1 MRGIRATVSPARR
14 NVLAA
19 VLALAAAVLAA
30 VAGVPRERAAADAA
44 TNGSFFFGNT
54 TGTPVTALT
63 VTEGQ
68 AACINIHRGGGT
80 AGLQQVQVTVSPA
93 SSPDVGGLVSA
104 FVNFSPGQVNRTID
118 YPGLPGTCL
127 QTVDN
132 AASDG
137 TRTLTF
143 TIAGVTGGGV
153 VGTPSTFTLFILDND
168 GPPKYSFQ
176 AATSSVVEGNVTH
189 QVAVVREGSTA
200 GTDSVTCQLDTP
212 AGTAAQGAG
221 NDYTFSS
228 QPITFNPGETGP
240 KYCNISILDDGA
252 TEPSETIVLTFG
264 SASSGFGPGT
274 HTTHTVTI
282 IDNDGAGTLQFA
294 QATYTVNEGA
304 GTASIA
310 VTRINGST
318 GAVTVDCSTI
328 GGGTA
333 TAGSDYT
340 AVTNQTLSWNPG
352 ETATKFC
359 TISILQDTAVEG
371 PETINLQ
378 LSNPTGGAALGTPS
392 TATLSIL
399 DDDGTGSIQFTSATY
414 TGTEAGGAITITV
427 SRTGGTTG
435 AVTVDYATS
444 TGGSN
449 PATAGVDYVATSGT
463 LSWANGEGG
472 TKSFT
477 VTPIPDTL
485 TEGTETVILTLSNP
499 TGGAVLGSQSTATLL
514 ISDSTI
520 IPVITT
526 IVPNVGPTAGGQ
538 TVTITGQNFT
548 GATSVTFDG
557 IPCTSFTVVSATQI
571 TCVTPPHAAGVVE
584 VVVTT
589 PVGSNVTTGTA
600 NDYIYTTGP
609 TVLSLTPSEGACNGA
624 TVVTVTGTGFTSS
637 GMTVAFG
644 TVQAVFTYISSTT
657 LVAVA
662 PVQGAGVVDVRVT
675 TPAGTSPN
683 TAADDFTCTGTPIPT
698 VTGLNPTSGPIGT
711 TVTITG
717 TNFTGVTSVTFGGVS
732 ATFTV
737 VSSTQITATVPAG
750 TPPGVV
756 DVRVTNAAGT
766 SPNTS
771 ADNFTNTS
779 TSTIQ
784 YTLYRTFTLI
794 VWTGAD
800 NKPIAQAIGG
810 TQSGTTN
817 VSALIGAIWLFNP
830 QTQTWRGYFPG
841 TENVPGANDFTTFR
855 AGTAYFIALRPT
867 APATVSWVAPAN

>member
-1 MRGIRATVSPARR
+1 M
-14 NVLAA
+14 
-19 VLALAAAVLAA
+19 
-30 VAGVPRERAAADAA
+30 
-44 TNGSFFFGNT
+44 
-54 TGTPVTALT
+54 LT
-63 VTEGQ
+63 
-68 AACINIHRGGGT
+68 
-80 AGLQQVQVTVSPA
+80 
-93 SSPDVGGLVSA
+93 
-104 FVNFSPGQVNRTID
+104 
-118 YPGLPGTCL
+118 
-127 QTVDN
+127 
-132 AASDG
+132 
-137 TRTLTF
+137 
-143 TIAGVTGGGV
+143 
-153 VGTPSTFTLFILDND
+153 
-168 GPPKYSFQ
+168 
-176 AATSSVVEGNVTH
+176 
-189 QVAVVREGSTA
+189 
-200 GTDSVTCQLDTP
+200 
-212 AGTAAQGAG
+212 
-221 NDYTFSS
+221 
-228 QPITFNPGETGP
+228 
-240 KYCNISILDDGA
+240 
-252 TEPSETIVLTFG
+252 
-264 SASSGFGPGT
+264 
-274 HTTHTVTI
+274 
-282 IDNDGAGTLQFA
+282 
-294 QATYTVNEGA
+294 
-304 GTASIA
+304 
-310 VTRINGST
+310 
-318 GAVTVDCSTI
+318 
-328 GGGTA
+328 
-333 TAGSDYT
+333 
-340 AVTNQTLSWNPG
+340 
-352 ETATKFC
+352 
-359 TISILQDTAVEG
+359 
-371 PETINLQ
+371 
-378 LSNPTGGAALGTPS
+378 
-392 TATLSIL
+392 IL

-444 TGGSN
+444 PGGSN
-449 PATAGVDYVATSGT
+449 PATAGVDYIATSGT

-485 TEGTETVILTLSNP
+485 TEGIETVILTLSNP
-499 TGGAVLGSQSTATLL
+499 TGGAVLGSPSTATLL

-520 IPVITT
+520 IPVITS
-526 IVPNVGPTAGGQ
+526 IVPNVGPTTGGQ
-538 TVTITGQNFT
+538 TVTINGQNFT
-548 GATSVTFDG
+548 GATSVTFSG
-557 IPCTSFTVVSATQI
+557 TPCASFTVVSATQI
-571 TCVTPPHAAGVVE
+571 TCVTPPRPAGVAE

-589 PVGSNVTTGTA
+589 PLGSNVTTGTA
-600 NDYIYTTGP
+600 NDYLYTSGP

-717 TNFTGVTSVTFGGVS
+717 TNFVGVTSVTFGGVS
-732 ATFTV
+732 AAFTV

-779 TSTIQ
+779 TATIQ

>member
-1 MRGIRATVSPARR
+1 
-14 NVLAA
+14 VLAA
-19 VLALAAAVLAA
+19 VLALAAAVLAIGVGMRPA
-30 VAGVPRERAAADAA
+30 YADGTFSLSSASYTVSEGDPVSITINRSGGTQNVQVGITITDGTATAGTHYVHPGITSYIFTVP
-44 TNGSFFFGNT
+44 GSNSFSFNISTIEDLAPNANRTFS
-54 TGTPVTALT
+54 VTISVPSGSSVGIASAT
-63 VTEGQ
+63 VT
-68 AACINIHRGGGT
+68 I
-80 AGLQQVQVTVSPA
+80 
-93 SSPDVGGLVSA
+93 
-104 FVNFSPGQVNRTID
+104 
-118 YPGLPGTCL
+118 
-127 QTVDN
+127 VDDD
-132 AASDG
+132 S
-137 TRTLTF
+137 
-143 TIAGVTGGGV
+143 
-153 VGTPSTFTLFILDND
+153 
-168 GPPKYSFQ
+168 PPKYSFQ

-189 QVAVVREGSTA
+189 RVAVVREGSTA

-212 AGTAAQGAG
+212 ASTAMQGAG
-221 NDYTFSS
+221 NDYTFSN

-240 KYCNISILDDGA
+240 KYCNVSILDDVT
-252 TEPSETIVLTFG
+252 TEPIETIVLTFG

-282 IDNDGAGTLQFA
+282 IDNDGAG
-294 QATYTVNEGA
+294 
-304 GTASIA
+304 
-310 VTRINGST
+310 
-318 GAVTVDCSTI
+318 
-328 GGGTA
+328 
-333 TAGSDYT
+333 
-340 AVTNQTLSWNPG
+340 
-352 ETATKFC
+352 
-359 TISILQDTAVEG
+359 
-371 PETINLQ
+371 
-378 LSNPTGGAALGTPS
+378 
-392 TATLSIL
+392 
-399 DDDGTGSIQFTSATY
+399 SIQFTSATY
-414 TGTEAGGAITITV
+414 TGSEAGGPITITV
-427 SRTGGTTG
+427 SRTGGTVG
-435 AVTVDYATS
+435 AVTVGWSSAG
-444 TGGSN
+444 TGAF
-449 PATAGVDYVATSGT
+449 PLTPGVDFNPVSGT
-463 LSWANGEGG
+463 LTWADGEGG

-477 VTPIPDTL
+477 ITPVLDLIP
-485 TEGTETVILTLSNP
+485 ESTETATLSLAIQA
-499 TGGAVLGSQSTATLL
+499 GGAVLGSQSTATLL

-520 IPVITT
+520 IPVITS

-538 TVTITGQNFT
+538 TVTINGQNFT
-548 GATSVTFDG
+548 GATSVTFG
-557 IPCTSFTVVSATQI
+557 GTSCTSFTVVSATQI
-571 TCVTPPHAAGVVE
+571 TCVTPPRPAGVVE
-584 VVVTT
+584 VIVTT
-589 PVGSNVTTGTA
+589 PLGSNVTTGTA
-600 NDYIYTTGP
+600 NDYLYTSGP

-717 TNFTGVTSVTFGGVS
+717 TNFVGVTSVTFGGVS

>member
-1 MRGIRATVSPARR
+1 MRGMRATVSPARR
-14 NVLAA
+14 NVLLA
-19 VLALAAAVLAA
+19 VLALAAAVLAI
-30 VAGVPRERAAADAA
+30 GVRVRPAYADGTFSLSSASYTVNEGDPVTITINRSGGA
-44 TNGSFFFGNT
+44 QNVQIGITITNGTAIAGTHFVDPGIMSYIFTVPGSNSFSFNVST
-54 TGTPVTALT
+54 IEDTAQN
-63 VTEGQ
+63 G
-68 AACINIHRGGGT
+68 
-80 AGLQQVQVTVSPA
+80 
-93 SSPDVGGLVSA
+93 
-104 FVNFSPGQVNRTID
+104 NRTFSVTISVP
-118 YPGLPGTCL
+118 PG
-127 QTVDN
+127 
-132 AASDG
+132 
-137 TRTLTF
+137 
-143 TIAGVTGGGV
+143 
-153 VGTPSTFTLFILDND
+153 
-168 GPPKYSFQ
+168 
-176 AATSSVVEGNVTH
+176 SSVG
-189 QVAVVREGSTA
+189 
-200 GTDSVTCQLDTP
+200 
-212 AGTAAQGAG
+212 
-221 NDYTFSS
+221 
-228 QPITFNPGETGP
+228 I
-240 KYCNISILDDGA
+240 
-252 TEPSETIVLTFG
+252 PS
-264 SASSGFGPGT
+264 A
-274 HTTHTVTI
+274 TVTI
-282 IDNDGAGTLQFA
+282 VDDDGPGTLQFA

-310 VTRINGST
+310 VTRTNGSS
-318 GAVTVDCSTI
+318 GPASVQCSTVT
-328 GGGTA
+328 GGSA
-333 TAGSDYT
+333 TASDYT
-340 AVTNQTLSWNPG
+340 AVTNQLLSWADG
-352 ETATKFC
+352 DTATKFC
-359 TISILQDTAVEG
+359 TISILQDTLPEG
-371 PETINLQ
+371 PETINLS
-378 LSNPTGGAALGTPS
+378 LSGASGATLGTQ
-392 TATLSIL
+392 TAVLTIL

-414 TGTEAGGAITITV
+414 TGTEAGGAVIITV

-435 AVTVDYATS
+435 LVTVDYATS
-444 TGGSN
+444 PGGSI
-449 PATAGVDYVATSGT
+449 PATAGTDYVATSGT
-463 LSWANGEGG
+463 LTWANGEGG

-514 ISDSTI
+514 VSDSTI
-520 IPVITT
+520 IPVITSV
-526 IVPNVGPTAGGQ
+526 VPGAGPVTGGQ
-538 TVTITGQNFT
+538 TVTINGQNFT
-548 GATSVTFDG
+548 GATSVTFG
-557 IPCTSFTVVSATQI
+557 GTPCTSFTVVSATQI

-589 PVGSNVTTGTA
+589 PVGSNVTTGTE

-830 QTQTWRGYFPG
+830 QTQSWAGYFPG

-855 AGTAYFIALRPT
+855 TNVAYFIALRPT
-867 APATVSWVAPAN
+867 APATVNWVAPAN

>member
-80 AGLQQVQVTVSPA
+80 AGSQQVRVDRTSGPAADVSGFA
-93 SSPDVGGLVSA
+93 SMYVS
-104 FVNFSPGQVNRTID
+104 FSAGQVNRTID
-118 YPGLPGTCL
+118 FPGGIGSCL
-127 QTVDN
+127 LTVDN
-132 AASDG
+132 STNDG
-137 TRTLTF
+137 TRTVTF
-143 TIAGVTGGGV
+143 KINEVVGGGAI
-153 VGTPSTFTLFILDND
+153 GTSDTFTLTILDND

-189 QVAVVREGSTA
+189 QVGVVREGSTA
-200 GTDSVTCQLDTP
+200 GTDSVTCQLAGSP
-212 AGTAAQGAG
+212 GTATPGAG
-221 NDYTFSS
+221 NDYTFSN
-228 QPITFNPGETGP
+228 QTITFNQGETGP
-240 KYCNISILDDGA
+240 KYCDVTILDDGA

-274 HTTHTVTI
+274 QITHTVTI
-282 IDNDGAGTLQFA
+282 VDNDGPGTLQFA
-294 QATYTVNEGA
+294 SATYTVNEGA
-304 GTASIA
+304 GTVNIA
-310 VTRINGST
+310 VTRINGSS
-318 GAVTVDCSTI
+318 GSASVQCNVSA
-328 GGGTA
+328 GTA
-333 TAGSDYT
+333 TPGSDYT
-340 AVTNQTLSWNPG
+340 AVTNQLLSWGPG
-352 ETATKFC
+352 DTMTKSC
-359 TISILQDTAVEG
+359 TISIAQDSLVEG
-371 PETINLQ
+371 PETINLS
-378 LSNPTGGAALGTPS
+378 LSGASGATLGTQT
-392 TATLSIL
+392 TAVLTIL
-399 DDDGTGSIQFTSATY
+399 DDDGTGVIQFTSATY

-810 TQSGTTN
+810 TQAGTTN

-830 QTQTWRGYFPG
+830 QTQSWAGYFPG

>member
-1 MRGIRATVSPARR
+1 MQGRRATVWPARR

-80 AGLQQVQVTVSPA
+80 AGSQQVRVDRTSGSAADVSGFG
-93 SSPDVGGLVSA
+93 SMYVS
-104 FVNFSPGQVNRTID
+104 FSAGQVNRTID
-118 YPGLPGTCL
+118 FPGGIGSCL
-127 QTVDN
+127 LTVDN
-132 AASDG
+132 STNDG
-137 TRTLTF
+137 PRTVTF
-143 TIAGVTGGGV
+143 KINEVVGGGAI
-153 VGTPSTFTLFILDND
+153 GTFHTFTLTILDND
-168 GPPKYSFQ
+168 GP
-176 AATSSVVEGNVTH
+176 
-189 QVAVVREGSTA
+189 
-200 GTDSVTCQLDTP
+200 
-212 AGTAAQGAG
+212 
-221 NDYTFSS
+221 
-228 QPITFNPGETGP
+228 
-240 KYCNISILDDGA
+240 
-252 TEPSETIVLTFG
+252 
-264 SASSGFGPGT
+264 
-274 HTTHTVTI
+274 
-282 IDNDGAGTLQFA
+282 GTLQFA
-294 QATYTVNEGA
+294 SATYTVNEGA
-304 GTASIA
+304 GTVNIA
-310 VTRINGST
+310 VTRINGSS
-318 GAVTVDCSTI
+318 GPASVQCNVSP
-328 GGGTA
+328 GTA
-333 TAGSDYT
+333 TSSDYT
-340 AVTNQTLSWNPG
+340 AVTPQTLNWNSGDASPKPCVI
-352 ETATKFC
+352 T
-359 TISILQDTAVEG
+359 ILQDTSVEG
-371 PETINLQ
+371 PETINLS
-378 LSNPTGGAALGTPS
+378 LSGATGATLGTPA
-392 TATLSIL
+392 TAVLTIL
-399 DDDGTGSIQFTSATY
+399 DDDGTGVIQFTSATY
-414 TGTEAGGAITITV
+414 TGSEAGGPITITV
-427 SRTGGTTG
+427 SRTGGTVG
-435 AVTVDYATS
+435 AVTVGWSSAG
-444 TGGSN
+444 TGAF
-449 PATAGVDYVATSGT
+449 PLTPGVDFNPVSGT
-463 LSWANGEGG
+463 LTWADGEGG

-477 VTPIPDTL
+477 ITPVLDLIPESTETATL
-485 TEGTETVILTLSNP
+485 TLTIQS
-499 TGGAVLGSQSTATLL
+499 GGAVLGSPSTATLQ
-514 ISDSTI
+514 ITDSTN
-520 IPVITT
+520 IPVITS
-526 IVPNVGPTAGGQ
+526 IVPNVGPTTGGQ
-538 TVTITGQNFT
+538 TVTINGQNFT
-548 GATSVTFDG
+548 GATSVTFG
-557 IPCTSFTVVSATQI
+557 GTPCTSFTVVSATQI
-571 TCVTPPHAAGVVE
+571 TCVTPPRPAGVAE

-589 PVGSNVTTGTA
+589 PQGSNVTTGTA
-600 NDYIYTTGP
+600 NDYLYTSGP

-637 GMTVAFG
+637 GMTVTFG

-810 TQSGTTN
+810 TQAGTTN
-817 VSALIGAIWLFNP
+817 VSALIGAVWLFNP
-830 QTQTWRGYFPG
+830 QTQSWAGYFPG

>member
-1 MRGIRATVSPARR
+1 MRGMRATVSPARR
-14 NVLAA
+14 SALAA
-19 VLALAAAVLAA
+19 VLGLAAAVLAA

-54 TGTPVTALT
+54 AGAPVTALT

-68 AACINIHRGGGT
+68 TACINIHRSGGT

-93 SSPDVGGLVSA
+93 ASPDVGGLVSA

-127 QTVDN
+127 QTIDN
-132 AASDG
+132 AVVDG
-137 TRTLTF
+137 TRNLTF

-153 VGTPSTFTLFILDND
+153 VGSPNSFTLTILDND

-176 AATSSVVEGNVTH
+176 SATSSVVEGNPTH

-200 GTDSVTCQLDTP
+200 GTDSVTCQLDSP
-212 AGTAAQGAG
+212 AGTATEGTG
-221 NDYTFSS
+221 NDYTFSN
-228 QPITFNPGETGP
+228 QTITFNPGETGP
-240 KYCNISILDDGA
+240 KYCNVSILDDGLN
-252 TEPSETIVLTFG
+252 EGNETINLKLV
-264 SASSGFGPGT
+264 SSSGFGGGAGT
-274 HTTHTVTI
+274 PTTHTVTI
-282 IDNDGAGTLQFA
+282 VDNDGPGTLQFTS
-294 QATYTVNEGA
+294 ATYTVSEGA

-310 VTRINGST
+310 VTRIDGST
-318 GAVTVDCSTI
+318 GAASVQCTI
-328 GGGTA
+328 SAGTA
-333 TAGSDYT
+333 TPGSDYT
-340 AVTNQTLSWNPG
+340 ATTPQTLSWTSGDASPKPCVI
-352 ETATKFC
+352 T
-359 TISILQDTAVEG
+359 ILQDTVLDG
-371 PETINLQ
+371 PKTINLS
-378 LSNPTGGAALGTPS
+378 LSGATGATLGTPT
-392 TATLSIL
+392 TAVLTIL
-399 DDDGTGSIQFTSATY
+399 DDDGTGVIQFTSATY
-414 TGTEAGGAITITV
+414 TGSEAGGPITITV
-427 SRTGGTTG
+427 SRTGGTVGT
-435 AVTVDYATS
+435 VTVDYATS
-444 TGGSN
+444 PGGSN
-449 PATAGVDYVATSGT
+449 PATPGVDYIAVSGT
-463 LSWANGEGG
+463 LTWADGEGG

-477 VTPIPDTL
+477 VTPIPDTAP
-485 TEGTETVILTLSNP
+485 EGTETVTLTLSNP
-499 TGGAVLGSQSTATLL
+499 TGGATLGSPNTATLQ
-514 ISDSTI
+514 ISDSTS
-520 IPVITT
+520 IPVITS

-538 TVTITGQNFT
+538 TVTINGQNFT
-548 GATSVTFDG
+548 GATSVTFG
-557 IPCTSFTVVSATQI
+557 GTPCTSFTVVSATQI
-571 TCVTPPHAAGVVE
+571 TCVTPPKPAGVVE

-600 NDYIYTTGP
+600 NDYLYTSGP

-624 TVVTVTGTGFTSS
+624 TVVTVTGTGFTPS
-637 GMTVAFG
+637 GMTVTFG

-717 TNFTGVTSVTFGGVS
+717 TNFVGVTSVTFGGVS

-750 TPPGVV
+750 TPSGVV

-779 TSTIQ
+779 ASTIQ

-810 TQSGTTN
+810 TQAGTTN
-817 VSALIGAIWLFNP
+817 VSSLIGAIWLFNP

>member
-1 MRGIRATVSPARR
+1 MQGTRATVWPARR

-19 VLALAAAVLAA
+19 VLALAAAVLAIGVGMRPA
-30 VAGVPRERAAADAA
+30 YADGTFSLSSATYTVSEGDPVSITINRSGGTQNVQVGITITDGTATAGTHYVHPGITSYIFTVP
-44 TNGSFFFGNT
+44 GSNSFSFNISTIEDLAPNANRTFS
-54 TGTPVTALT
+54 VTISVPSGSSVGIASAT
-63 VTEGQ
+63 VT
-68 AACINIHRGGGT
+68 I
-80 AGLQQVQVTVSPA
+80 VDDDSPA
-93 SSPDVGGLVSA
+93 
-104 FVNFSPGQVNRTID
+104 
-118 YPGLPGTCL
+118 
-127 QTVDN
+127 
-132 AASDG
+132 
-137 TRTLTF
+137 
-143 TIAGVTGGGV
+143 
-153 VGTPSTFTLFILDND
+153 
-168 GPPKYSFQ
+168 KYSFQ

-200 GTDSVTCQLDTP
+200 GTDSVTCQLDSP
-212 AGTAAQGAG
+212 AGTATPGAG

-240 KYCNISILDDGA
+240 KPCSVSILDDGL
-252 TEPSETIVLTFG
+252 TEVNETINLKLSG
-264 SASSGFGPGT
+264 SSGFSGGGGT

-282 IDNDGAGTLQFA
+282 IDNDGPGTLQFA
-294 QATYTVNEGA
+294 QASYTVSEGA
-304 GTASIA
+304 GTVNIA

-318 GAVTVDCSTI
+318 GPASVQCNVSA
-328 GGGTA
+328 GTA
-333 TAGSDYT
+333 TSSDYT
-340 AVTNQTLSWNPG
+340 AVTPQPLNWNSGDASPKSCVI
-352 ETATKFC
+352 T
-359 TISILQDTAVEG
+359 ILQDTSVEG
-371 PETINLQ
+371 PETINLS
-378 LSNPTGGAALGTPS
+378 LSGASGATLGTQT
-392 TATLSIL
+392 TAVLTIL

-810 TQSGTTN
+810 TQAGTTD
-817 VSALIGAIWLFNP
+817 VSALIGAVWLFNP
-830 QTQTWRGYFPG
+830 QTQSWSGYFPG

>member
-1 MRGIRATVSPARR
+1 MRGMRATVSPARR
-14 NVLAA
+14 NVLLA
-19 VLALAAAVLAA
+19 VLALAAAVLAIGVRVRPAYADGTFSLSSASYTVNEGDA
-30 VAGVPRERAAADAA
+30 VTITINRSGGAQNVQIGITI
-44 TNGSFFFGNT
+44 TNGTAIAGTHFLDPGITSYIFTVPGSNSFSFNVSTIEDTAQNANRTFS
-54 TGTPVTALT
+54 VTISVPPGSSVGIPSAT
-63 VTEGQ
+63 VT
-68 AACINIHRGGGT
+68 I
-80 AGLQQVQVTVSPA
+80 
-93 SSPDVGGLVSA
+93 
-104 FVNFSPGQVNRTID
+104 
-118 YPGLPGTCL
+118 
-127 QTVDN
+127 VDDD
-132 AASDG
+132 S
-137 TRTLTF
+137 
-143 TIAGVTGGGV
+143 
-153 VGTPSTFTLFILDND
+153 
-168 GPPKYSFQ
+168 PPKYSFQ
-176 AATSSVVEGNVTH
+176 AATSSVVEGAVVY

-200 GTDSVTCQLDTP
+200 GTDSVTCQLAASP
-212 AGTAAQGAG
+212 ATATQGS
-221 NDYTFSS
+221 DYNFSN
-228 QPITFNPGETGP
+228 QTITFNPGETGP
-240 KYCNISILDDGA
+240 KFCNVSILNDV
-252 TEPSETIVLTFG
+252 TPEPSETIVLEL
-264 SASSGFGPGT
+264 GT
-274 HTTHTVTI
+274 PVTNFAGGAGTNPNHTITI
-282 IDNDGAGTLQFA
+282 VDNDGPGTLQFA

-310 VTRINGST
+310 VTRTNGSS
-318 GAVTVDCSTI
+318 GPASVQCSTVA
-328 GGGTA
+328 GGSA
-333 TAGSDYT
+333 TPSDYI
-340 AVTNQTLSWNPG
+340 AVTNQLLSWADG
-352 ETATKFC
+352 DTATKFC
-359 TISILQDTAVEG
+359 TISILQDTLVEG
-371 PETINLQ
+371 PKTINLS
-378 LSNPTGGAALGTPS
+378 LSGASGATLGTQT
-392 TATLSIL
+392 TAVLTIL

-414 TGTEAGGAITITV
+414 TGTEAGGAVIITV

-435 AVTVDYATS
+435 PVTVDYATS

-449 PATAGVDYVATSGT
+449 PATAGTDYVATSGT
-463 LSWANGEGG
+463 LTWANDEGG

-514 ISDSTI
+514 VSDSTI
-520 IPVITT
+520 IPVITSV
-526 IVPNVGPTAGGQ
+526 VPGAGPVTGGQ
-538 TVTITGQNFT
+538 TVTINGQNFT
-548 GATSVTFDG
+548 GATSVTFG
-557 IPCTSFTVVSATQI
+557 GTPCTSFTVVSATQI
-571 TCVTPPHAAGVVE
+571 TCVTPPNAAGVVE

-698 VTGLNPTSGPIGT
+698 VTGLNPASGPIGT

-766 SPNTS
+766 SPNTA

-779 TSTIQ
+779 TATIQ

-830 QTQTWRGYFPG
+830 QTQSWAGYFPG

-855 AGTAYFIALRPT
+855 TNVAYFIALRPT
-867 APATVSWVAPAN
+867 APATVNWVAPAN

>member
-1 MRGIRATVSPARR
+1 MQGTRATVWPARR

-80 AGLQQVQVTVSPA
+80 AGSQQVRVDRTAGPAADVSGFA
-93 SSPDVGGLVSA
+93 SMYVS
-104 FVNFSPGQVNRTID
+104 FSAGQVNRTID
-118 YPGLPGTCL
+118 FPGGIGSCL
-127 QTVDN
+127 LTVDN
-132 AASDG
+132 STNDG
-137 TRTLTF
+137 PRTVEF
-143 TIAGVTGGGV
+143 KINEVVGGGAI
-153 VGTPSTFTLFILDND
+153 GTFHTFTLTIL
-168 GPPKYSFQ
+168 
-176 AATSSVVEGNVTH
+176 
-189 QVAVVREGSTA
+189 
-200 GTDSVTCQLDTP
+200 
-212 AGTAAQGAG
+212 
-221 NDYTFSS
+221 
-228 QPITFNPGETGP
+228 
-240 KYCNISILDDGA
+240 
-252 TEPSETIVLTFG
+252 
-264 SASSGFGPGT
+264 
-274 HTTHTVTI
+274 
-282 IDNDGAGTLQFA
+282 DNDGAGTLQFA

-304 GTASIA
+304 GTVNIA
-310 VTRINGST
+310 VTRINGSS
-318 GAVTVDCSTI
+318 GPASVQCNVSP
-328 GGGTA
+328 GTA
-333 TAGSDYT
+333 TSSDYT
-340 AVTNQTLSWNPG
+340 AVTPQTLNWNSGDASPKPCVI
-352 ETATKFC
+352 T
-359 TISILQDTAVEG
+359 ILQDTSVEG
-371 PETINLQ
+371 PETINLS
-378 LSNPTGGAALGTPS
+378 LSGATGATLGTQT
-392 TATLSIL
+392 TAVLTIL

-414 TGTEAGGAITITV
+414 TGSEAGGPITITV
-427 SRTGGTTG
+427 SRTGGTVG

-444 TGGSN
+444 PGG
-449 PATAGVDYVATSGT
+449 TAIAGMDYVATSGT

-485 TEGTETVILTLSNP
+485 TEGIETVILTLSNP
-499 TGGAVLGSQSTATLL
+499 TGGAVLGSPSTATLL

-520 IPVITT
+520 IPVITS
-526 IVPNVGPTAGGQ
+526 IVPNVGPTTGGQ
-538 TVTITGQNFT
+538 TVTINGQNFT
-548 GATSVTFDG
+548 GATSVTFG
-557 IPCTSFTVVSATQI
+557 GTPCASFTVVSATQI

-624 TVVTVTGTGFTSS
+624 TIVTITGTGFTSS
-637 GMTVAFG
+637 GTTVAFG

-711 TVTITG
+711 VVTITG
-717 TNFTGVTSVTFGGVS
+717 TNFVGVTSVTFGGVS

-779 TSTIQ
+779 TATIQ

>member
-1 MRGIRATVSPARR
+1 MQGTRATVWPARR

-54 TGTPVTALT
+54 TGTPLTALT

-153 VGTPSTFTLFILDND
+153 VGTPSTFTLTILDND
-168 GPPKYSFQ
+168 GQPKYSFQ

-200 GTDSVTCQLDTP
+200 GTDSVTCKLAASP
-212 AGTAAQGAG
+212 GTATPGS
-221 NDYTFSS
+221 DYNFTIQTITFS
-228 QPITFNPGETGP
+228 PGETGP
-240 KYCNISILDDGA
+240 KHCDVTILDDGLN
-252 TEPSETIVLTFG
+252 EGNETIDLTLVPIP
-264 SASSGFGPGT
+264 SSGFAGGGGT
-274 HTTHTVTI
+274 YTTHTVTI
-282 IDNDGAGTLQFA
+282 IDNDGAG
-294 QATYTVNEGA
+294 
-304 GTASIA
+304 
-310 VTRINGST
+310 
-318 GAVTVDCSTI
+318 
-328 GGGTA
+328 
-333 TAGSDYT
+333 
-340 AVTNQTLSWNPG
+340 
-352 ETATKFC
+352 
-359 TISILQDTAVEG
+359 
-371 PETINLQ
+371 
-378 LSNPTGGAALGTPS
+378 
-392 TATLSIL
+392 
-399 DDDGTGSIQFTSATY
+399 SIQFTSATY
-414 TGTEAGGAITITV
+414 TGSEAGGPITITV
-427 SRTGGTTG
+427 SRTGGTVG
-435 AVTVDYATS
+435 AVTVGWSSAG
-444 TGGSN
+444 TGAF
-449 PATAGVDYVATSGT
+449 PLTPGVDFNPVSGT
-463 LSWANGEGG
+463 LTWADGEGG

-477 VTPIPDTL
+477 ITPVLDLIPESTETATL
-485 TEGTETVILTLSNP
+485 TLAIQS
-499 TGGAVLGSQSTATLL
+499 GGAVLGSQSTATLL

-810 TQSGTTN
+810 TQAGTTN

-830 QTQTWRGYFPG
+830 QTQSWAGYFPG